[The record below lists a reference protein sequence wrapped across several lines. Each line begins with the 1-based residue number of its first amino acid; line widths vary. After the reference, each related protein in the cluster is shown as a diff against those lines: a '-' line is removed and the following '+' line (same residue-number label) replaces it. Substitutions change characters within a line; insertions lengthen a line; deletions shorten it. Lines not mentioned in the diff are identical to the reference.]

1 MQAPHTPRDGFVER
15 LEWQISSELR
25 RRHRT
30 GPATWLPA
38 SPIRAAAVIAFLVI
52 VSMAAG
58 GAAVAAAVQAQGK
71 ERRHTVMSNYQQRL
85 QLAQMRLTTARLE
98 LTTLERQIAVGLERP
113 DSIHVQDSR
122 MRVAEAEGSLQVSQ
136 LELQEAEATG
146 QEPLDQISAPLVSGR
161 DFVSERLQSSLLAP
175 EVGLTNAKTQA
186 QAMRRRMEVGLATV
200 TDLAEAEARVLEL
213 EAAISS
219 LRRKLEIRRQFVA
232 GQITAPQADLRVIES
247 EAEQRVKAL
256 EPRIALA
263 RKHVA
268 DAERRFQVGVAN
280 HVDLAE
286 AKLRLSTLE
295 ADLAKAQLDLALIR
309 KKIGE
314 L

>member
-1 MQAPHTPRDGFVER
+1 MQAPHAPRDGFVER

-38 SPIRAAAVIAFLVI
+38 SPVKAAAVIAFLVI

-58 GAAVAAAVQAQGK
+58 GAAVAAAVQAQNK
-71 ERRHTVMSNYQQRL
+71 ERRDLVVSGYEYRV
-85 QLAQMRLTTARLE
+85 QLAQQRVSAALRE
-98 LTTLERQIAVGLERP
+98 VDRVDRQVAVGVEPPGTL
-113 DSIHVQDSR
+113 QDSR
-122 MRVAEAEGSLQVSQ
+122 LRLAEAQGMLKTSE
-136 LELQEAEATG
+136 LELQEARTTG
-146 QEPLDQISAPLVSGR
+146 QEAQDQISAPLVSGR
-161 DFVSERLQSSLLAP
+161 DFVTERLQTSLLAP
-175 EVGLTNAKTQA
+175 ELGLTNAKTQA

-200 TDLAEAEARVLEL
+200 TDMAEAEARVLEL
-213 EAAISS
+213 EAAVASI
-219 LRRKLEIRRQFVA
+219 RRKLEIRRQFV
-232 GQITAPQADLRVIES
+232 GGLITASQADLRVIES

-309 KKIGE
+309 KKINE
-314 L
+314 PS

>member
-25 RRHRT
+25 RRHRS

-38 SPIRAAAVIAFLVI
+38 SPLRAAAVIAFLVI

-58 GAAVAAAVQAQGK
+58 GAAVAAAVQAQDSQRRELVASGY
-71 ERRHTVMSNYQQRL
+71 ERRLDLARARL
-85 QLAQMRLTTARLE
+85 ANAQALLTTVQRDVAVGVQPQIRLEEARLE
-98 LTTLERQIAVGLERP
+98 VRDSEREMQIL
-113 DSIHVQDSR
+113 D
-122 MRVAEAEGSLQVSQ
+122 LQ
-136 LELQEAEATG
+136 LQEVRLTSR
-146 QEPLDQISAPLVSGR
+146 EPVDDISAPRVSGR
-161 DFVSERLQSSLLAP
+161 DFVTERLQASLLTP
-175 EVGLTNAKTQA
+175 EQGLTVARTTA
-186 QAMRRRMEVGLATV
+186 QAMRRRWDVGLATA

-213 EAAISS
+213 EAAVASIQ
-219 LRRKLEIRRQFVA
+219 RKLQIRRQFVG
-232 GQITAPQADLRVIES
+232 GQITASQADLRVIES

-263 RKHVA
+263 RKQVA

-280 HVDLAE
+280 HIDLAE

-309 KKIGE
+309 KKISE
-314 L
+314 N

>member
-38 SPIRAAAVIAFLVI
+38 SPVKAAAVIAFLVI

-58 GAAVAAAVQAQGK
+58 GAAVAAAVQAQSK
-71 ERRHTVMSNYQQRL
+71 ERRDLVVSGYEQRV
-85 QLAQMRLTTARLE
+85 QLAQARVSAALRE
-98 LTTLERQIAVGLERP
+98 VDRVDRQVAVGLEP
-113 DSIHVQDSR
+113 PVTLQDSR
-122 MRVAEAEGSLQVSQ
+122 LRLAEAQGMLKTSE
-136 LELQEAEATG
+136 LELQEARTTG
-146 QEPLDQISAPLVSGR
+146 QEAQDQISAPLVSGR
-161 DFVSERLQSSLLAP
+161 DFVSERLQTSLLAP
-175 EVGLTNAKTQA
+175 ELGLANARVVA
-186 QAMRRRMEVGLATV
+186 QAMRRRMDVGLATV
-200 TDLAEAEARVLEL
+200 TDMAEAEARVLEL
-213 EAAISS
+213 EAAVASIQ
-219 LRRKLEIRRQFVA
+219 RKLAIRRQFVT

>member
-25 RRHRT
+25 RRHRS

-38 SPIRAAAVIAFLVI
+38 SPLRAAAVIAFLVI
-52 VSMAAG
+52 VSMAVG
-58 GAAVAAAVQAQGK
+58 GAAVAAAVQAQNK
-71 ERRHTVMSNYQQRL
+71 ERRDLVVSGYEYRV
-85 QLAQMRLTTARLE
+85 QLAQDRVSAALRE
-98 LTTLERQIAVGLERP
+98 VDRVDRQVAIGLEP
-113 DSIHVQDSR
+113 PVTLQDSR
-122 MRVAEAEGSLQVSQ
+122 LRLAEAQGMLKTSE
-136 LELQEAEATG
+136 LELQEARTTG
-146 QEPLDQISAPLVSGR
+146 QEAQDQISAPLVSGR
-161 DFVSERLQSSLLAP
+161 DFVSERLQTSLLAP
-175 EVGLTNAKTQA
+175 ELGLANARVVA
-186 QAMRRRMEVGLATV
+186 QAMRRRWDVGLATAA
-200 TDLAEAEARVLEL
+200 DLAEAEARVVEL
-213 EAAISS
+213 EAATASI
-219 LRRKLEIRRQFVA
+219 RRKIEIRRQFVG
-232 GQITAPQADLRVIES
+232 GQITASQADLRVIES

-268 DAERRFQVGVAN
+268 DVERRFQMGLVT

-309 KKIGE
+309 KKISE
-314 L
+314 N